1 VLKRSVVA
9 AVMAAGFVL
18 LRPGAPAYALQ
29 DCLSNCAVLDVGD
42 VNLPT
47 NGSGQVTISFT
58 QGPDDGQAGQGNDDI
73 AAIAFSIGI
82 PGSGSGNPLEVP
94 CTEAGVFASGAVQIA
109 SAISNDFQVVIE
121 NETCNA
127 RERCLC
133 PTGDQ
138 TRDDF
143 INVVVYGPR
152 DIPDGGPVEI
162 PRLPDD
168 GTLMT
173 IRLEAGDGVQQGQQV
188 DLHLFCEQDNG
199 DPARPEFTA
208 DLSIGDQSAIDQT
221 ADRENDR
228 SRITCNSGTAEFG
241 PPASSCVGD
250 CNGDGQV
257 AINELIQGVNISL
270 GSLDVSVCPAM
281 DENGDGQ
288 VSINEL
294 IRAVNNALGGCPG

>member
-1 VLKRSVVA
+1 MLKRSVVA

-18 LRPGAPAYALQ
+18 LHPGAPAYALQ
-29 DCLSNCAVLDVGD
+29 ECLTDCAVLEVGD
-42 VNLPT
+42 VDIPS
-47 NGSGQVTISFT
+47 NGSGQVTIRFT
-58 QGPDDGQAGQGNDDI
+58 QGPDDQQAGQGNDDI

-82 PGSGSGNPLEVP
+82 PGSGSGNPLELP
-94 CTEAGVFASGAVQIA
+94 CTDGGVFASGAVNIA

-162 PRLPDD
+162 PRLPDS

-173 IRLEAGDGVQQGQQV
+173 IRLEAGDGVQQGQEY
-188 DLHLFCEQDNG
+188 DLHIFCEQDNG

-221 ADRENDR
+221 ANRDQDR
-228 SRITCNSGTAEFG
+228 SRITCDSGTATIIEG
-241 PPASSCVGD
+241 GTCVGD

-270 GSLDVSVCPAM
+270 GTLDVSVCEAM
-281 DENGDGQ
+281 DENRDGQ